1 MLHFSQAIFEEA
13 LKFVE
18 INPMQILP
26 EFENEAQRFGLTPH
40 KVAYYGLMILTV
52 TDPMVGYGNM
62 TELCRLQARN
72 RRTEGIIACKKLAGT
87 LRNHGYSTMTRGIGY
102 ALEKAI
108 LTELDPNDPGIKR
121 WRNRQYVFSAMQT
134 CFQPYWQVNMEL
146 SSEDVDTSMMNWTK
160 NISELGE
167 WEGIRLS
174 AFEDYT
180 TFPEHFIVNPADCDK
195 LKDLDDEAMEKLI
208 NTQSPGEVWRSI
220 QGEAL
225 GLSD

>member
-1 MLHFSQAIFEEA
+1 M
-13 LKFVE
+13 
-18 INPMQILP
+18 
-26 EFENEAQRFGLTPH
+26 
-40 KVAYYGLMILTV
+40 
-52 TDPMVGYGNM
+52 
-62 TELCRLQARN
+62 
-72 RRTEGIIACKKLAGT
+72 
-87 LRNHGYSTMTRGIGY
+87 MTRGIGY
-102 ALEKAI
+102 ALEKAM

-121 WRNRQYVFSAMQT
+121 WRNRQYVFSVMQT
-134 CFQPYWQVNMEL
+134 CFAPYWQVNMEL

-208 NTQSPGEVWRSI
+208 NTQSPGEVWRSM
-220 QGEAL
+220 QAEAL